1 MVAYV
6 PPKQA
11 GKYKA
16 VASGAITNGKP
27 VIVNADGTI
36 KEISATSVSAGF
48 GTEATFES
56 ANIAQSNA
64 TYDTSNDK
72 VVVAYQDSD
81 NSDYGTAVVGTVS
94 GTDISFGTPVV
105 FSSASTPNL
114 KCTFDS
120 NANKVAIN
128 YKNSSGNG
136 TGIVGTVSGT
146 SISFGSSTVY
156 ASISEANTKSAC
168 FDSNANK
175 VIFTYEDR
183 PNSRTPK
190 AVVGT
195 ISGTSISFG
204 SPVTIES
211 GNNNAMDGPYAQF
224 DSGENSLL
232 FLYGYYSPGVGYAK
246 AGQVDGTSITL
257 GSRVTFYSTTTPS
270 KMAMAYD
277 SVNSKMV
284 CTFTGNS
291 NYGYAIIATISG
303 TSVSFGTEVVFE
315 SANTGNAIPV
325 YDIASGKINISYVDN
340 GNSSYGTLI
349 IGTVSSTS
357 ISFNTA
363 TVYSSVTT
371 SAPYAVYDPDSTH
384 TVLVYE
390 EQSGSNSGAS
400 RLYFNSF
407 LESNL
412 TSENYIGIAS
422 GGTYADTAEATIDV
436 VGTVNKDQTSLTAG
450 QTYYVQN
457 DGTLGTTADNPSV
470 VAGTAISATELIV
483 KG

>member
-1 MVAYV
+1 MKVVGNIASDSEVVAT
-6 PPKQA
+6 A
-11 GKYKA
+11 N
-16 VASGAITNGKP
+16 GAITAGKP
-27 VIVNADGTI
+27 VIVNADGTVGVVT
-36 KEISATSVSAGF
+36 ETSVSAGF
-48 GTEATFES
+48 GTEVTFES
-56 ANIAQSNA
+56 ANVAQINA
-64 TYDTSNDK
+64 TYDTSNNK

-128 YKNSSGNG
+128 YQNSSGNG
-136 TGIVGTVSGT
+136 AGIVGTVSGT

-156 ASISEANTKSAC
+156 ASINEANTKSAC

-211 GNNNAMDGPYAQF
+211 GNNNAIDGPYAQF
-224 DSGENSLL
+224 DSSENSLL

-270 KMAMAYD
+270 NMAMAYD

-315 SANTGNAIPV
+315 SANTDFARPV
-325 YDIASGKINISYVDN
+325 YDIASGKINISYNDN

-349 IGTVSSTS
+349 IGTVSGTS
-357 ISFNTA
+357 ISFDTA

-371 SAPYAVYDPDSTH
+371 SAPDAVYDPDSTH

-390 EQSGSNSGAS
+390 EQSGSNSGVS

-407 LESNL
+407 LDPNL
-412 TSENYIGIAS
+412 TSENFIGFAKDAV
-422 GGTYADTAEATIDV
+422 ADGAVATLHTANSISR
-436 VGTVNKDQTSLTAG
+436 NQSSLTAG
-450 QTYYVQN
+450 QTYFVQT
-457 DGTLGTTADNPSV
+457 DGTLSTTADSPSV
-470 VAGTAISATELIV
+470 TAGTAISATELIV